1 MRVEMVNISDIKPYK
16 RNPRKNENAV
26 DKVAES
32 IKQFGWQQPI
42 VVDKDGVI
50 IVGHTRYKA
59 AKKLGFTE
67 VPVLWAT
74 DLTEEQVRAYRLADN
89 KTNELAEWDMTLLY
103 KELASII
110 DINMADFG
118 FAEALDELEEDLFFE
133 DEPEVEFTEVL
144 GEEHNYIVLFFDND
158 VDWLQA
164 QSLFD
169 IKTVKG
175 FSTKRSGN
183 GKITKMGVGRVINGA
198 KVLERICRNENIG

>member
-89 KTNELAEWDMTLLY
+89 KTNELAEWDMTLLD
-103 KELASII
+103 KELASIM

-118 FAEALDELEEDLFFE
+118 FAEALDELEED
-133 DEPEVEFTEVL
+133 
-144 GEEHNYIVLFFDND
+144 LFFDND

>member
-74 DLTEEQVRAYRLADN
+74 DLTEEQVRA
-89 KTNELAEWDMTLLY
+89 
-103 KELASII
+103 
-110 DINMADFG
+110 
-118 FAEALDELEEDLFFE
+118 
-133 DEPEVEFTEVL
+133 
-144 GEEHNYIVLFFDND
+144 
-158 VDWLQA
+158 
-164 QSLFD
+164 
-169 IKTVKG
+169 
-175 FSTKRSGN
+175 
-183 GKITKMGVGRVINGA
+183 
-198 KVLERICRNENIG
+198 